1 MKDLEIMKQQGQK
14 RLPDSYFY
22 IGNIYFKEKK
32 FKLAYFFVKKALV
45 EKLKY
50 FNEEHFLV
58 VKFQNLF
65 NEIISHFS

>member
-1 MKDLEIMKQQGQK
+1 MKDIEIMKLQGLK

-32 FKLAYFFVKKALV
+32 HKLSYFFVKKALV

-50 FNEEHFLV
+50 FSEEHYLV
-58 VKFQNLF
+58 QKIQQLF
-65 NEIISHFS
+65 N